1 MLGKLLSL
9 VAQAKGAAIATVV
22 VASAATA
29 TVGAT
34 SPEVQDAISNVTNAV
49 GSTLAA
55 VVPTTSRC
63 VEDGAGAKGDGG
75 QPAVVAQRNAADKLL
90 RDAHQ
95 DARKAITELRG
106 GKETDNKAVGD
117 IVKKYDDQLKDTLD
131 TALVKV
137 AALTQGREG
146 QVRKAEASG
155 SAKPRGSQSAKPSG
169 SEKPEGSKSPKPS
182 CSPRPSGSAAAA
194 SPKPSESPRGSG
206 SAKPSGS
213 PGKPEDQGRVAVA
226 ERTALDADVKAI
238 VDQAILDFASL
249 VKKATD
255 EVALVPAPDRGKPS
269 DKPGNSN
276 KPDDKGKPSEQPG
289 GGRPSGS
296 PGRP

>member
-34 SPEVQDAISNVTNAV
+34 NPEVQDAISNVTNAV

-95 DARKAITELRG
+95 DARKTITDLRG
-106 GKETDNKAVGD
+106 GKNADNKAVGD

-155 SAKPRGSQSAKPSG
+155 S
-169 SEKPEGSKSPKPS
+169 PKPS

-194 SPKPSESPRGSG
+194 SPRPSESPKGSG

-238 VDQAILDFASL
+238 VDQAILDFAAL

-255 EVALVPAPDRGKPS
+255 EAALVPAPERGKPS
-269 DKPGNSN
+269 DKPG
-276 KPDDKGKPSEQPG
+276 GKPSEQPG
-289 GGRPSGS
+289 GKPSDQPGGKPSENPGSVNKPSSS